1 MLLLAFVGAFIQ
13 PALGIFEQLK
23 AVDGACSSPWVDG
36 TLLDLGC
43 LLFNSSETYTWEEAS
58 VYCQGEEN
66 ATLVE
71 IWTDTQLDF
80 IRMELRL
87 LAELEG
93 EAVWWTAGTDVGRE
107 GKWSWAPSGAAVGD
121 FIWASSNPDGGI
133 SDNCL
138 DLCDSCANDIQ
149 GDYKASDHK
158 CDGKFYP
165 ICQTK

>member
-1 MLLLAFVGAFIQ
+1 MLLLAFAGLLIH
-13 PALGIFEQLK
+13 PALGAFEQLK
-23 AVDGACSSPWVDG
+23 MADQACPSPWLDG

-43 LLFNSSETYTWEEAS
+43 LLFNSSKFYTWEEAS

-87 LAELEG
+87 LGEVEG
-93 EAVWWTAGTDVGRE
+93 AKNWWTAGTDVGRE

-121 FIWASSNPDGGI
+121 FIWSASNPNGGVTH
-133 SDNCL
+133 NCL
-138 DLCDSCANDIQ
+138 DLCYSCD
-149 GDYKASDHK
+149 GTDYKGSDTA
-158 CDGKFYP
+158 CSSQLLP
-165 ICQTK
+165 LCQKK